1 MQDIQQPHTS
11 KLEQESATSAK
22 NHLSLV
28 TVIISLYIQNI
39 TDLTNELLQNYKQD
53 IDQLKQELHLMKQRI
68 TNNNEEIKNT
78 TQPTLDAMLRD
89 LRQAI
94 NTQKDENSKLQSQL
108 TELKKEK
115 SQIQQLILAATQKM
129 VALEQQVGNYTSS

>member
-1 MQDIQQPHTS
+1 MQDIQQAHTS

-28 TVIISLYIQNI
+28 NNI

-53 IDQLKQELHLMKQRI
+53 IDQLKQELHIMKQRI

-94 NTQKDENSKLQSQL
+94 NIQKDENSKLQSQL

>member
-1 MQDIQQPHTS
+1 MSEIQQQQPHSS
-11 KLEQESATSAK
+11 KLDQEAATNAK
-22 NHLSLV
+22 NHLLLV
-28 TVIISLYIQNI
+28 NNVTELS
-39 TDLTNELLQNYKQD
+39 NELLQSYKHE

-94 NTQKDENSKLQSQL
+94 NTQKDENSKLQSQI
-108 TELKKEK
+108 TEIKKEK
-115 SQIQQLILAATQKM
+115 SQIQQLIIAATQK
-129 VALEQQVGNYTSS
+129 VAELEHQVGNYTAA

>member
-1 MQDIQQPHTS
+1 MQDVQQPHTS
-11 KLEQESATSAK
+11 KLDQESATNAK
-22 NHLSLV
+22 NHLHLV
-28 TVIISLYIQNI
+28 NNI
-39 TDLTNELLQNYKQD
+39 TELANELLQSYKHD

-94 NTQKDENSKLQSQL
+94 NTQKDENSKLQSQI
-108 TELKKEK
+108 TEIKKEK
-115 SQIQQLILAATQKM
+115 SQIQQLIIAATQK
-129 VALEQQVGNYTSS
+129 VAELEHQVGNYTSS

>member
-1 MQDIQQPHTS
+1 MSEFQQQMPHSS
-11 KLEQESATSAK
+11 KLDQESATNAK
-22 NHLSLV
+22 NHLLLV
-28 TVIISLYIQNI
+28 NNVTELS
-39 TDLTNELLQNYKQD
+39 NELLQSYKHE

-94 NTQKDENSKLQSQL
+94 NTQKDENSKLQSQI

-115 SQIQQLILAATQKM
+115 SQIQQLIIAATQKL
-129 VALEQQVGNYTSS
+129 AELENQVGNYTSA

>member
-1 MQDIQQPHTS
+1 MSEIQQQQAHSS
-11 KLEQESATSAK
+11 KLDQESATNAK
-22 NHLSLV
+22 NHLLLV
-28 TVIISLYIQNI
+28 NNI
-39 TDLTNELLQNYKQD
+39 TELSNELLQSYKHE

-89 LRQAI
+89 MRQAI
-94 NTQKDENSKLQSQL
+94 NTQKDENSKLQSQI

-115 SQIQQLILAATQKM
+115 SQIQQLIIAATQK
-129 VALEQQVGNYTSS
+129 VAELEHQVGNYTSS

>member
-1 MQDIQQPHTS
+1 MSEIQQQMPHSS
-11 KLEQESATSAK
+11 KLDQESATNAK
-22 NHLSLV
+22 NHLLLV
-28 TVIISLYIQNI
+28 NQKNVTELS
-39 TDLTNELLQNYKQD
+39 NELLQSYKHE

-89 LRQAI
+89 MRQAI
-94 NTQKDENSKLQSQL
+94 NTQKDENSKLQSQI

-115 SQIQQLILAATQKM
+115 SQIQQLIIAATQK
-129 VALEQQVGNYTSS
+129 VAELEHQVGNYTSA

>member
-1 MQDIQQPHTS
+1 MSEIQQQQVHSS
-11 KLEQESATSAK
+11 KLDQESATNAK
-22 NHLSLV
+22 NHLVLV
-28 TVIISLYIQNI
+28 NNI
-39 TDLTNELLQNYKQD
+39 TELSNELLQSYKHE

-94 NTQKDENSKLQSQL
+94 NTQKDENSKLQSQI

-115 SQIQQLILAATQKM
+115 SQIQQLILAATQK
-129 VALEQQVGNYTSS
+129 VAELEHQVGNYTSS

>member
-1 MQDIQQPHTS
+1 MSEKMD
-11 KLEQESATSAK
+11 QEAATNAK

-28 TVIISLYIQNI
+28 NNI
-39 TDLTNELLQNYKQD
+39 TDLSNELLQAYKQE

-94 NTQKDENSKLQSQL
+94 NTQKDENSKLQSQI

-115 SQIQQLILAATQKM
+115 SQIQQLIIAATQKL
-129 VALEQQVGNYTSS
+129 AELEHQVGNYTQ

>member
-1 MQDIQQPHTS
+1 MQDIQQVHTS

-28 TVIISLYIQNI
+28 TNI

-115 SQIQQLILAATQKM
+115 SQIQQLILAATQKLS
-129 VALEQQVGNYTSS
+129 ALEQQVGNYTSS

>member
-1 MQDIQQPHTS
+1 MSEIQQQMPHSS
-11 KLEQESATSAK
+11 KLDQESATNAK
-22 NHLSLV
+22 NHLLLV
-28 TVIISLYIQNI
+28 NNVTELS
-39 TDLTNELLQNYKQD
+39 NELLQSYKHE

-94 NTQKDENSKLQSQL
+94 NTQKDENSKLQSQI

-115 SQIQQLILAATQKM
+115 SQIQQLIIAATQK
-129 VALEQQVGNYTSS
+129 VAELEHQVGNYTSA

>member
-1 MQDIQQPHTS
+1 MSEIQQQQAHSS
-11 KLEQESATSAK
+11 KLDQESATNAK
-22 NHLSLV
+22 NHLLLV
-28 TVIISLYIQNI
+28 NNI
-39 TDLTNELLQNYKQD
+39 TDLSNELLQSYKHE

-89 LRQAI
+89 MRQAI
-94 NTQKDENSKLQSQL
+94 NTQKDENSKLQSQI

-115 SQIQQLILAATQKM
+115 SQIQQLILAATQK
-129 VALEQQVGNYTSS
+129 VAELEHQVGNYTSS

>member
-28 TVIISLYIQNI
+28 TNI

>member
-1 MQDIQQPHTS
+1 MSEIQQQMPHSS
-11 KLEQESATSAK
+11 KLDQESATNAK
-22 NHLSLV
+22 NHLLLV
-28 TVIISLYIQNI
+28 NNVTELS
-39 TDLTNELLQNYKQD
+39 NELLQSYKNE

-94 NTQKDENSKLQSQL
+94 NTQKDENSKLQSQI

-115 SQIQQLILAATQKM
+115 SQIQQLIIAGTQK
-129 VALEQQVGNYTSS
+129 VAELEHQVGNYTSA

>member
-1 MQDIQQPHTS
+1 MSEIQQQIPHSS
-11 KLEQESATSAK
+11 KLDQESATNAK
-22 NHLSLV
+22 NHLLLV
-28 TVIISLYIQNI
+28 NNVTELS
-39 TDLTNELLQNYKQD
+39 NELLQSYKQQ

-94 NTQKDENSKLQSQL
+94 NTQKDENSKLQSQI

-115 SQIQQLILAATQKM
+115 SQIQQLIIAATQKL
-129 VALEQQVGNYTSS
+129 AELENQVGNYTSA

>member
-1 MQDIQQPHTS
+1 MSEFQQQQVHTS
-11 KLEQESATSAK
+11 KLDQESATNAK
-22 NHLSLV
+22 NHLLLV
-28 TVIISLYIQNI
+28 NNI
-39 TDLTNELLQNYKQD
+39 TDLSNELLQSYKHE

-94 NTQKDENSKLQSQL
+94 NTQKDENSKLQSQI

-115 SQIQQLILAATQKM
+115 SQIQQLILAATQK
-129 VALEQQVGNYTSS
+129 VAELEHQVGNYTSS

>member
-1 MQDIQQPHTS
+1 MSEIQQQQVHSS
-11 KLEQESATSAK
+11 KLDQESATNAK
-22 NHLSLV
+22 NHMLLV
-28 TVIISLYIQNI
+28 NNI
-39 TDLTNELLQNYKQD
+39 TELSNELLQSYKHE

-94 NTQKDENSKLQSQL
+94 NTQKDENSKLQSQI

-115 SQIQQLILAATQKM
+115 SQIQQLILAATQK
-129 VALEQQVGNYTSS
+129 VAELEHQVGNYTSS

>member
-1 MQDIQQPHTS
+1 MSEIQQQQLHSS
-11 KLEQESATSAK
+11 KLDQESATNAK
-22 NHLSLV
+22 NHLLLV
-28 TVIISLYIQNI
+28 NNI
-39 TDLTNELLQNYKQD
+39 TDLSNELLQSYKHE

-94 NTQKDENSKLQSQL
+94 NTQKDENSKLQSQI

-115 SQIQQLILAATQKM
+115 SQIQQLIIAATQK
-129 VALEQQVGNYTSS
+129 VAELENQVGNYTSS

>member
-1 MQDIQQPHTS
+1 MSEIQQQMPHS
-11 KLEQESATSAK
+11 AKLDQESATNAK
-22 NHLSLV
+22 NHLLLV
-28 TVIISLYIQNI
+28 NQKNVTELS
-39 TDLTNELLQNYKQD
+39 NELLQSYKHE

-94 NTQKDENSKLQSQL
+94 NTQKDENSKLQSQI

-115 SQIQQLILAATQKM
+115 SQIQQLIIAGTQK
-129 VALEQQVGNYTSS
+129 VAELEHQVGNYTSA

>member
-1 MQDIQQPHTS
+1 MSEIQQQQLHSS
-11 KLEQESATSAK
+11 KLDQESATNAK
-22 NHLSLV
+22 NHMLLV
-28 TVIISLYIQNI
+28 NNI
-39 TDLTNELLQNYKQD
+39 TDLSNELLQSYKHE

-94 NTQKDENSKLQSQL
+94 NTQKDENSKLQSQI

-115 SQIQQLILAATQKM
+115 SQIQQLIIAATQK
-129 VALEQQVGNYTSS
+129 VAELENQVGNYTSS

>member
-1 MQDIQQPHTS
+1 MQDVQQPHSS
-11 KLEQESATSAK
+11 KLDQESATNAK
-22 NHLSLV
+22 NHLLLV
-28 TVIISLYIQNI
+28 NNI
-39 TDLTNELLQNYKQD
+39 TELSNELLQSYKHE

-94 NTQKDENSKLQSQL
+94 NTQKDENSKLQSQI
-108 TELKKEK
+108 TEIKKEK
-115 SQIQQLILAATQKM
+115 SQIQQLIIAATQK
-129 VALEQQVGNYTSS
+129 VAELEHQVGNYTSS